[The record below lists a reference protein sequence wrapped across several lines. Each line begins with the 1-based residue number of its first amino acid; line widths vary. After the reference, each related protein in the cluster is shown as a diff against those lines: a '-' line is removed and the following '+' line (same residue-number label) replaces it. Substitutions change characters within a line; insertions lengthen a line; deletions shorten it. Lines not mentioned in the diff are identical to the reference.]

1 MTYKNL
7 LFKSLSQV
15 NNQQSPPCC
24 WTCWKAEFSSLACA
38 LPLPLSI
45 CLSLF
50 SPVPPRCWFNGK
62 EVSLFILDNY
72 LSGNPLK
79 QFAVAL
85 FCGER
90 NDLSGWYLRSQRDKK
105 TTRELAVRST
115 PPLYLHFFYLFFFSD
130 VSQPQ
135 CFWLERGLWEESDWR
150 NMEYAVFF
158 RGHL

>member
-1 MTYKNL
+1 MTYKKL

-24 WTCWKAEFSSLACA
+24 WTCWKAEFSSLACS
-38 LPLPLSI
+38 LSLPLSI

-90 NDLSGWYLRSQRDKK
+90 NDLSEWYLTSQRDKK
-105 TTRELAVRST
+105 TTRELAVRPT
-115 PPLYLHFFYLFFFSD
+115 PPLYRFFSRTSLSLGASD
-130 VSQPQ
+130 RSVGS
-135 CFWLERGLWEESDWR
+135 ERKVTGGIW
-150 NMEYAVFF
+150 NMPYSSEVIYS
-158 RGHL
+158 